1 MLLSDMNETLP
12 TLKLTP
18 VACQKE
24 TADLDHRP
32 YDPRAA
38 APPTQLHHSA
48 SKQCAEA
55 HSVRILP
62 RPRAPQFALLPT
74 QNDCARF
81 GPR

>member
-1 MLLSDMNETLP
+1 MLLSDMNEILP
-12 TLKLTP
+12 TLKLTA

-38 APPTQLHHSA
+38 ALPIHSHHSA
-48 SKQCAEA
+48 SKRCAEA

-62 RPRAPQFALLPT
+62 RPRALQFALLPT

-81 GPR
+81 DPR